1 MRLQNCVPPLTP
13 EVVQALQGIGVNTD
27 IDLLLADD
35 PINVF
40 TKLPPGHG
48 ISLKDFNLIVAQV
61 AELAA
66 ATPVYGDKLFE
77 RETKRKEDV
86 FSEDSDLLVGLP
98 DVDALLWGFGSARIV
113 ELSGDK
119 GSGKTV
125 SGMARLI
132 SQRKFIDMSP
142 AGPSS
147 ASSPSASCQCR
158 GL

>member
-86 FSEDSDLLVGLP
+86 FSEGLLVGLP
-98 DVDALLWGFGSARIV
+98 DIDAILGGFGSHRIV

-132 SQRKFIDMSP
+132 SLRKFIHMSP
-142 AGPSS
+142 AGPGS